1 MFLSAG
7 MVMEV
12 RGGLEIQ
19 RRRGDMRP
27 RVSKLAGEYWW
38 EKEKIF
44 LGRGDGLGL
53 ESIVIIGLLYLY
65 MNIAVQDLLYGARCE
80 VPSVMRCQARGSTR

>member
-12 RGGLEIQ
+12 RGGLEDSKSSGNM
-19 RRRGDMRP
+19 RR

-38 EKEKIF
+38 EKEEIF
-44 LGRGDGLGL
+44 LGRGDELGL
-53 ESIVIIGLLYLY
+53 ESIVIMGLLYEHCCPRL
-65 MNIAVQDLLYGARCE
+65 VGWCPL
-80 VPSVMRCQARGSTR
+80 